1 MRLTP
6 TLLSTNSQWQTPWL
20 SSLRLAVLQ
29 KLARATG
36 IPSTGPRKEIAARIS
51 EVLDIQRAGRG
62 EHNGLI
68 GATGSS
74 PLSILSI
81 DMGIQ
86 NLAFAHLR
94 LDNPFSDLE
103 NGQRGGHNLPR
114 PEITAWRRLPLS
126 DIASLKKD
134 CAGAILK
141 DSKITSNGEISTI
154 SESESESHSD
164 HSTIL
169 TAQKSFS
176 LPYYAETAHT
186 LLHTLVS
193 QYKPTHILIERQ
205 RFRTGSSSHVQEWT
219 LRVGLFEAMLYA
231 ALEVMKKE
239 RGGNLADLGVHGI
252 DPKRVVQYW
261 GEKEVGF
268 TNLVDGEGEGDK
280 KRRPTSREVKKAKI
294 ELVAKWLE
302 AELSPSTSS
311 MSTSLDV
318 DSGDRRRVDISASDS
333 VRSLAEAYLARLR
346 TPAKRGLTM
355 RGRPRGDTVANDVI
369 KLDDLADC
377 LLQGVTWMEWIRMR
391 EMVMRKGMAVLEEI

>member
-6 TLLSTNSQWQTPWL
+6 TLLSLSTQPQWQTPWL
-20 SSLRLAVLQ
+20 SNLRLSVLQ

-36 IPSTGPRKEIAARIS
+36 IPSTGPRKEIATRIN
-51 EVLDIQRAGRG
+51 EVLEIQRAGRNTRTDFLRQAG
-62 EHNGLI
+62 
-68 GATGSS
+68 

-86 NLAFAHLR
+86 NLAFAHLK
-94 LDNPFSDLE
+94 LDNPYRDLD
-103 NGQRGGHNLPR
+103 GQGDGNELDIPR

-126 DIASLKKD
+126 DIASLKGNS
-134 CAGAILK
+134 ASAILK
-141 DSKITSNGEISTI
+141 ASENEHIVGELSG
-154 SESESESHSD
+154 SD
-164 HSTIL
+164 HEESDTPVP
-169 TAQKSFS
+169 KSFS

-193 QYKPTHILIERQ
+193 KYKPTHILIERQ

-219 LRVGLFEAMLYA
+219 IRVGLFEAMLYA

-261 GEKEVGF
+261 GEKEIGF
-268 TNLVDGEGEGDK
+268 TSVEGEDKDK

-302 AELSPSTSS
+302 AEFGLSESSTSKI
-311 MSTSLDV
+311 
-318 DSGDRRRVDISASDS
+318 DSGARRRVDISGSES

-346 TPAKRGLTM
+346 TPAKRGLSM
-355 RGRPRGDTVANDVI
+355 RGRPRGETVANDVI

-391 EMVMRKGMAVLEEI
+391 EMVVRKGMAVLEEI